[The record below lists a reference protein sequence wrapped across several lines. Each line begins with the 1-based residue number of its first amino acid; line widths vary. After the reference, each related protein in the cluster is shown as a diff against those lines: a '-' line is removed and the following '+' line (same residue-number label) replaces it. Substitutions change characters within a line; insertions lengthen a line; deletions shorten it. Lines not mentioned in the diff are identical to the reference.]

1 MILAENTLSI
11 LTSESNLPHII
22 ESLNELVDSLTEGE
36 RVTFSH
42 ILQSIQVPK
51 LAFDEVSSWSE
62 ECYTR
67 NCIAQGDKFELI
79 LICWEKGQA
88 TPIHD
93 HGGEECWVK
102 IIDGEFRETL
112 YQKNENG
119 DLNIT
124 KSTHSTIGDITYMID
139 FMGYH
144 RLENLSNNR
153 SMTLHLYA
161 KPIKSCNIYNE
172 KTEAFAPK
180 IMSYDT
186 VSEITSHQQ

>member
-1 MILAENTLSI
+1 MSDLITKNE
-11 LTSESNLPHII
+11 LPHTI
-22 ESLNELVDSLTEGE
+22 ETLNELVDSLTEGE

-42 ILQSIQVPK
+42 IMNSIQLPK
-51 LAFDEVSSWSE
+51 LTCDEVSSWSQD
-62 ECYTR
+62 CYTR
-67 NCIAQGDKFELI
+67 NCIAHGDEFELI

-112 YQKNENG
+112 YQKNEAG
-119 DLNIT
+119 ELNIV
-124 KSTHSTIGDITYMID
+124 KSTHSTIGDVTYMVD

-144 RLENLSNNR
+144 RLENLSNKR

-161 KPIKSCNIYNE
+161 KPIKRCNVYNE
-172 KTEAFAPK
+172 ETETFVPK
-180 IMSYDT
+180 KMSYDT
-186 VSEITSHQQ
+186 VSEITSHQR